1 MSPDDVLPEE
11 TQTAAESKAEETVSG
26 DAPTETPTLET
37 LTQALAT
44 AQEKTQENWDRF
56 IRTQAELENLKRRA
70 EKDVQNAHKFAI
82 EKFARELLSVADS
95 LELGL
100 GVESSDNPEVA
111 KLREGMELTLKQLL
125 ASFEKFQL
133 IAVDPE
139 GERFNPEL
147 HQAMAMQPT
156 PDHEANTV
164 LKVYQKGYLLSER
177 LLRPAMVVVAQAPQ

>member
-11 TQTAAESKAEETVSG
+11 TQTAADVKAEETLSG
-26 DAPTETPTLET
+26 DAPNETPTLES
-37 LTQALAT
+37 LTQALAA

-111 KLREGMELTLKQLL
+111 KLREGMELTLKQLQ
-125 ASFEKFQL
+125 AGFEKFQL
-133 IAVDPE
+133 VAVNPE
-139 GERFNPEL
+139 GEKFNPEL

-156 PDHEANTV
+156 PDAEANTV

>member
-1 MSPDDVLPEE
+1 MSPDDVLPEDP
-11 TQTAAESKAEETVSG
+11 QAAAEAATEENVPG
-26 DAPTETPTLET
+26 DAATETPTLES
-37 LTQALAT
+37 LTQALT
-44 AQEKTQENWDRF
+44 KAQELAQENWDRF
-56 IRTQAELENLKRRA
+56 IRNQAELENLKRRA
-70 EKDVQNAHKFAI
+70 EKDLQNAHRFAI

-133 IAVDPE
+133 VAVNPE
-139 GERFNPEL
+139 GEKFNPEL

-156 PDHEANTV
+156 PDVEANTV

-177 LLRPAMVVVAQAPQ
+177 LLRPAMVVVAQAAQ

>member
-1 MSPDDVLPEE
+1 MSSEDVLPEDLQAQASE
-11 TQTAAESKAEETVSG
+11 SPSGNASNEPATLESLSQELVKAQQTA
-26 DAPTETPTLET
+26 
-37 LTQALAT
+37 
-44 AQEKTQENWDRF
+44 QENWDRF
-56 IRTQAELENLKRRA
+56 IRTQAEFENLKRRS
-70 EKDVQNAHKFAI
+70 EKDIQNAHKFAI

-100 GVESSDNPEVA
+100 EVEASDNPEVA

-125 ASFEKFQL
+125 ASLEKFQL
-133 IAVDPE
+133 VQINPE

-147 HQAMAMQPT
+147 HQAMAMQPA
-156 PDHEANTV
+156 PNIEPNTV

>member
-11 TQTAAESKAEETVSG
+11 PQVADTTQTEESVSG
-26 DAPTETPTLET
+26 DAPNETPTLET
-37 LTQALAT
+37 LTQALAS
-44 AQEKTQENWDRF
+44 AQEKAQENWDRY

-100 GVESSDNPEVA
+100 GVESSDHPEVA
-111 KLREGMELTLKQLL
+111 KLREGMELTLKQLI

-133 IAVDPE
+133 VAVNPE
-139 GERFNPEL
+139 GEKFNPEL

-156 PDHEANTV
+156 PDAEANSV

>member
-11 TQTAAESKAEETVSG
+11 PQAAAEAKAEEIVSG
-26 DAPTETPTLET
+26 DTPNETPSLES

-70 EKDVQNAHKFAI
+70 EKDLQNAHKFAI

-100 GVESSDNPEVA
+100 GVEASDNPEVA

-133 IAVDPE
+133 VAVNPE
-139 GERFNPEL
+139 GEKFNPEL
-147 HQAMAMQPT
+147 HQAMALQPT
-156 PDHEANTV
+156 PDAEANTV
-164 LKVYQKGYLLSER
+164 LKVYQKGYLLSDR
-177 LLRPAMVVVAQAPQ
+177 LLRPAMVVVAQAAQ

>member
-1 MSPDDVLPEE
+1 MKTS
-11 TQTAAESKAEETVSG
+11 SG
-26 DAPTETPTLET
+26 
-37 LTQALAT
+37 
-44 AQEKTQENWDRF
+44 
-56 IRTQAELENLKRRA
+56 
-70 EKDVQNAHKFAI
+70 
-82 EKFARELLSVADS
+82 DS

-133 IAVDPE
+133 IAVNPE
-139 GERFNPEL
+139 GEKFNPEL

-156 PDHEANTV
+156 PDAEANTV